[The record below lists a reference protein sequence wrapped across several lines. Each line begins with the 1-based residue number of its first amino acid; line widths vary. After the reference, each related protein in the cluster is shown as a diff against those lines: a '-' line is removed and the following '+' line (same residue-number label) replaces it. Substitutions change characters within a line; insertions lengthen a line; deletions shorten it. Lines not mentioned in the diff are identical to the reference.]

1 MKKLLLAALI
11 ASSMAANAEEV
22 VVDGYGATYENALR
36 AAKIAALEKVTGTWI
51 NSEHYLRNNKT
62 DERITQYNGGVIK
75 SYKVLSYRENV
86 VTILADV
93 YVVKDNRVV
102 IDSTHEVSDE
112 SRQKLLHRQQNF
124 ENIRTAMDVMDGN
137 SSMFFKQTGAQY
149 VNRGETTTVVING
162 LIVWN
167 KKWVSDFKTLLQ
179 TSGNRGDTVTDS
191 KQRVA
196 SSMVHNLLMVNP
208 VLAGIASIPLSK
220 VQDEE
225 VVDNTPM
232 VCFNSSGECYKT
244 QVGLRRFEYGTPI
257 KLEVRG
263 YRDGGYRD
271 DVLTVNRTIAFRDT
285 NLYDNIPVGST
296 REMWHNGKE
305 KFMNPT
311 LMVNENSIM
320 PVHFSFDVRTSDLS
334 KITTLRYGVK

>member
-22 VVDGYGATYENALR
+22 IVDGYGATYENALR

-51 NSEHYLRNNKT
+51 NSEHYLRNNRT

-75 SYKVLSYRENV
+75 SYKVLSYNDNV

-93 YVVKDNRVV
+93 DVVKDNRVV
-102 IDSTHEVSDE
+102 MNSTHEVSDDA
-112 SRQKLLHRQQNF
+112 RQKLLQRQQNF
-124 ENIRTAMDVMDGN
+124 QNIRMAMDVMDAN
-137 SSMFFKQTGAQY
+137 SSMFFKQTGVQY
-149 VNRGETTTVVING
+149 VNRGDNTTVVVNG
-162 LIVWN
+162 LIGWN
-167 KKWVSDFKTLLQ
+167 KKWVSDFKSLLQ
-179 TSGNRGDTVTDS
+179 TSGNRGDTVTDT
-191 KQRVA
+191 KQRMAGGV
-196 SSMVHNLLMVNP
+196 VHNLLMINP

-232 VCFNSSGECYKT
+232 VCFNSSNECYKT

-285 NLYDNIPVGST
+285 NLYENIPAGSS
-296 REMWHNGKE
+296 RNMWHNGKE

-311 LMVNENSIM
+311 LMVNEENIM
-320 PVHFSFDVRTSDLS
+320 PVHFSFEVKTSDLS
-334 KITTLRYGVK
+334 RVTSIRYGVK